1 MFQGVDGTGVR
12 VMRLKNTTLSL
23 QFLSTYQGCKI
34 LAPYFVFEKK
44 LKKMNNGHWTKTRW
58 NTLLTCK
65 KNTLKK

>member
-44 LKKMNNGHWTKTRW
+44 F
-58 NTLLTCK
+58 K
-65 KNTLKK
+65 KNEQWTLDEDTLEYSVDM

>member
-34 LAPYFVFEKK
+34 LAPYFDLRRN

-58 NTLLTCK
+58 NILLTCK

>member
-34 LAPYFVFEKK
+34 LSPYFVFEKK
-44 LKKMNNGHWTKTRW
+44 F
-58 NTLLTCK
+58 K
-65 KNTLKK
+65 KNEQWTLDEDTLEYSVDM